1 MTWKLDDPRAR
12 RARGRCAKSQEVLEA
27 MKERAAK
34 LSELEAGRKRRAPV
48 KHLQMDVEPAKLK
61 HRKQTAGCQLVVCA
75 PSQRARVWAFPVF
88 FRFSEFSR
96 DIYTLLFRFVVI
108 IACRMR
114 PVRWFITGSPTE
126 TAIHVATWKISSY
139 GTWRDVPRG
148 RSYWPFLYAP
158 RHSCS
163 CTGDI

>member
-61 HRKQTAGCQLVVCA
+61 HRKQTAGCQLCSH
-75 PSQRARVWAFPVF
+75 PGPWECRVVF
-88 FRFSEFSR
+88 FVSLNSFF
-96 DIYTLLFRFVVI
+96 LL
-108 IACRMR
+108 
-114 PVRWFITGSPTE
+114 
-126 TAIHVATWKISSY
+126 
-139 GTWRDVPRG
+139 
-148 RSYWPFLYAP
+148 LL
-158 RHSCS
+158 
-163 CTGDI
+163 